1 MIEVKN
7 LHHHYGV
14 FHAIKGVSFKMPA
27 GKITGLIGQNGA
39 GKSTLL
45 KTLAGYLVP
54 TEGDILVDDVSYY
67 QDPIATRRKIGY
79 MPETPL
85 LYKDMKVDEY
95 LVYVGKLKQLPKT
108 ELKNQ
113 KEFLIEKCGLI
124 PMRHKLIGNLSKGNR
139 QRVAMAQALMAKPKI
154 LLLDE
159 PTSALDPKQ
168 VIEIRKLIES
178 LRADGASIMMS
189 SHILSEVAQVCDHLV
204 YIRGGSKYY
213 EGATGQVNEKAHNAN
228 LACVVKLRFREFQK
242 SWLPILQKLPA
253 HQLIA
258 LEEGLLTLNVQDA
271 DAFYPAFLQTV
282 TQHQWPLREI
292 LQDKHDL
299 ERLFD

>member
-7 LHHHYGV
+7 LHHHYGR

-54 TEGDILVDDVSYY
+54 TEGDILIDDVSYY

-95 LVYVGKLKQLPKT
+95 LVYVGKLKQLPKI
-108 ELKNQ
+108 ELAQQ

-139 QRVAMAQALMAKPKI
+139 QRVAMAQALIAKPKI

-178 LRADGASIMMS
+178 LRDAGASIMMS
-189 SHILSEVAQVCDHLV
+189 SHVLSEVAQVCDHLV

-213 EGATGQVNEKAHNAN
+213 EGATDQVNEKAHNEI
-228 LACVVKLRFREFQK
+228 LACVVKLRFSEFQK
-242 SWLPILQKLPA
+242 PWLVLLQGLPA
-253 HQLIA
+253 QEFISLDD
-258 LEEGLLTLNVQDA
+258 GLLTLNVHDQNV
-271 DAFYPAFLQTV
+271 FYPAFLQMV
-282 TQHQWPLREI
+282 TEQKWPLREI
-292 LQDKHDL
+292 VPDKHDL

>member
-7 LHHHYGV
+7 LHHHYGA
-14 FHAIKGVSFKMPA
+14 FHAIKGVSFQMPT
-27 GKITGLIGQNGA
+27 GQITGLIGQNGA

-54 TEGDILVDDVSYY
+54 TSGDVLVDGVSYY
-67 QDPIATRRKIGY
+67 DDPIATRQKIGY

-95 LVYVGKLKQLPKT
+95 LTYVGKLKNLSQN
-108 ELKNQ
+108 EIKNQ
-113 KEFLIEKCGLI
+113 KEFLIDKCGLV
-124 PMRHKLIGNLSKGNR
+124 PMRKKLIGNLSKGNR
-139 QRVAMAQALMAKPKI
+139 QRVAMAQALLSKPKI

-178 LRADGASIMMS
+178 LKAEGASIMMS
-189 SHILSEVAQVCDHLV
+189 SHVLSEVSQVCDHLV
-204 YIRGGSKYY
+204 YIRSGTKYY
-213 EGATGQVNEKAHNAN
+213 EGSTQQVHQKSLDGK
-228 LACVVKLRFREFQK
+228 LACVVKFRFQEFDTD
-242 SWLPILQKLPA
+242 WLGAIKTLPA
-253 HQLIA
+253 QDLVNLDNSTLI
-258 LEEGLLTLNVQDA
+258 LNVHDQDL
-271 DAFYPAFLQTV
+271 FYPPFLEMVVQKK
-282 TQHQWPLREI
+282 WLLREI
-292 LQDKHDL
+292 VPDRQDL